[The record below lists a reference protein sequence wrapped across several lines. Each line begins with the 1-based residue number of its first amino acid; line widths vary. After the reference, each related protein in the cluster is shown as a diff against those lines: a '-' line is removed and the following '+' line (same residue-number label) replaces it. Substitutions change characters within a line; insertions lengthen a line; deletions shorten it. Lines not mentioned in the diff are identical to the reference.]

1 MRLKDVRGFAD
12 SRYRLNQL
20 YDKLVVYYSL
30 GPPLPAVRL

>member
-1 MRLKDVRGFAD
+1 MRLKDVRGFAG

-20 YDKLVVYYSL
+20 YDKLAVYYSL